1 MSKKKI
7 LLLSDDLRTISGVGT
22 MSKELVLGTLDKY
35 DWIQLG
41 AMPNH
46 PEKGKVID
54 MNENVRKLTGI
65 VDANLK
71 IYTYPTY
78 GDIFFLRSL
87 LESEKP
93 DAILHFTD
101 PHHWQWL
108 YDAEHE
114 IRQQIP
120 IIYYHV
126 WDNIP
131 TPEYNSDY
139 YVSSDAIFCI
149 SKLTY
154 GVVYNTIKESK
165 YNNEINI
172 ITNKNEKN

>member
-65 VDANLK
+65 RML
-71 IYTYPTY
+71 I
-78 GDIFFLRSL
+78 
-87 LESEKP
+87 
-93 DAILHFTD
+93 
-101 PHHWQWL
+101 
-108 YDAEHE
+108 
-114 IRQQIP
+114 
-120 IIYYHV
+120 
-126 WDNIP
+126 
-131 TPEYNSDY
+131 
-139 YVSSDAIFCI
+139 
-149 SKLTY
+149 
-154 GVVYNTIKESK
+154 
-165 YNNEINI
+165 
-172 ITNKNEKN
+172 